1 MVEREIGRWQRYGD
15 LVYGD
20 GADSFETDWP

>member
-1 MVEREIGRWQRYGD
+1 MTAAARDHWKRYGD

-20 GADSFETDWP
+20 GAGRFETEWP